1 MNNSYSES
9 LQSDQKQAETGG
21 DLILDEENHIESDQ
35 HLYSFWPKVTPLPVQ
50 HWTTG
55 IQI

>member
-55 IQI
+55 TQI